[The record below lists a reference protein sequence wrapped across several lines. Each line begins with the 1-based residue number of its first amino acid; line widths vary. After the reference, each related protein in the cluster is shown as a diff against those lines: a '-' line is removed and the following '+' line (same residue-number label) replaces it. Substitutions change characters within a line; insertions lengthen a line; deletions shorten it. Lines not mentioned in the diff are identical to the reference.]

1 MLNDD
6 DGLLIPSVFAG
17 STGLPSGTPIVAGA
31 GALLLIVVA
40 LLASGGLSPPPVAP
54 PQ

>member
-1 MLNDD
+1 MLHKHH
-6 DGLLIPSVFAG
+6 GLLIPSMFAG

-31 GALLLIVVA
+31 GALLLVVVA